1 MMPQTFLTP
10 RRLWLLMAGA
20 AAVLTVA
27 SLALTAWQ
35 NLHPCHLCIFQR
47 LLYLLLAGVGLV
59 AGLLAPRPAARRVG
73 FLAIPL
79 AAGGLAVALYQ
90 SWLQAQPAG
99 SVSCVGGELGLIE
112 RLVEWLGQLRPELF
126 LATGFCEEVEM
137 TILKLSLANWSVLG
151 FAVCLALAY
160 RAWRPIP
167 ERRLFRH

>member
-1 MMPQTFLTP
+1 MTRQSFFSP
-10 RRLWLLMAGA
+10 RFLWLLLAAGSA
-20 AAVLTVA
+20 SLVIA

-47 LLYLLLAGVGLV
+47 LLYLLLAGVALA
-59 AGLLAPRPAARRVG
+59 AGLLVPRPPARWVG
-73 FLAIPL
+73 FFALPL
-79 AAGGLAVALYQ
+79 AAGGLAVAAYQ
-90 SWLQAQPAG
+90 SWLQAQPPG

-112 RLVEWLGQLRPELF
+112 RLVEWLGQLQPELF

-160 RAWRPIP
+160 RAWRPTP
-167 ERRLFRH
+167 ERRLFSS